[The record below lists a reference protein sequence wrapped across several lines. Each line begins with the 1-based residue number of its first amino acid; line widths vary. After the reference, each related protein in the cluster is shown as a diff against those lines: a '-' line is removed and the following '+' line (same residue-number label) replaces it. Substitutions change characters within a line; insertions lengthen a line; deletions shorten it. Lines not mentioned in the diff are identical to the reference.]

1 MGIVKN
7 KERFTQ
13 LVEALQTGWEIEEPV
28 LLGSTW
34 RNIHGER
41 DGVYHFIL
49 RNRVED
55 KTTMLS
61 LPPSPKLL
69 VFLHENNIAINS
81 L

>member
-1 MGIVKN
+1 MNIE

-28 LLGSTW
+28 LLGNNW
-34 RNIHGER
+34 RDRRPQN
-41 DGVYHFIL
+41 GVYHFIL
-49 RNRVED
+49 KNKVED

-61 LPPSPKLL
+61 LPPSPNLL
-69 VFLHENNIAINS
+69 VFLRENNIAINS

>member
-1 MGIVKN
+1 MNID

-28 LLGSTW
+28 LLGNNW
-34 RNIHGER
+34 RDRRLH

-49 RNRVED
+49 KNKVED

-61 LPPSPKLL
+61 LSPSPNLL